1 MNRRISIIGIVILI
15 LISTYSIAFGEDIV
29 DGVIYNTE
37 KAKVIEIG
45 EPISIGEENF
55 DGYIQEII
63 VEFLSGERKGDQ
75 ITVENTLSDNAA
87 YNLIFEQGDKV
98 VLTIETYKDSE
109 GEFIYISDHLRNDY
123 ILYLGIIFLAAVL
136 IIGKGQG
143 VRALISLGLTVGS
156 VIFILLPNILKG
168 GNPMVWS
175 VIISIG
181 ITVVT
186 ILLITGFTR
195 KSAAAIIGISVG
207 VIVAGVISYIIGI
220 KIKLTGLSADDATML
235 MYIPQGIQFNFQ
247 HLLFAGIILGALGA
261 VMDVGVSISSS
272 IDEIYKANENL
283 TRRELFD
290 AGMNVGR
297 DIMGTMINT
306 LILAYTGTSIP
317 LLLLFM
323 AYDSSMLEIINLD
336 TVATEIVRSL
346 SGSIGLILTIP
357 ITAVIS
363 TFLIKNKEKENR
375 EITDK
380 KD

>member
-1 MNRRISIIGIVILI
+1 MSKRISIIGIVILI
-15 LISTYSIAFGEDIV
+15 LISTYSMAFGEDIV

-45 EPISIGEENF
+45 ESISIGEENF

-63 VEFLSGERKGDQ
+63 VEFVSGERKGDQ

-98 VLTIETYKDSE
+98 VLTIETYEDSE

-123 ILYLGIIFLAAVL
+123 ILYLGIIFLVAVL
-136 IIGKGQG
+136 IIGKWQG
-143 VRALISLGLTVGS
+143 LRALISLALTIGS

-181 ITVVT
+181 ITIVT

-207 VIVAGVISYIIGI
+207 VIVAGVISYIIGV

-261 VMDVGVSISSS
+261 VMDVGVSIASSL
-272 IDEIYKANENL
+272 DEIYKANENL
-283 TRRELFD
+283 TRRELFN

-323 AYDSSMLEIINLD
+323 AYDSSMLEIMNLD

-357 ITAVIS
+357 ITAAIAS
-363 TFLIKNKEKENR
+363 FLIKSNGAGDTKEN
-375 EITDK
+375 
-380 KD
+380 